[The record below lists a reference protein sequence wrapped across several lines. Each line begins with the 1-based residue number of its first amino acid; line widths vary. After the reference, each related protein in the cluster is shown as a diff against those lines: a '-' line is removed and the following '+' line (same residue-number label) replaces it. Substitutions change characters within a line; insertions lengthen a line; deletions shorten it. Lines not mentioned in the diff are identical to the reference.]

1 MKRIEGV
8 DGLRACVGSELGVS
22 EWLEVDQALV
32 DRFADVTGDHQWIH
46 VDPERAAESPL
57 GGTIA
62 HGLLVLSLGPRLSR
76 EIYEVTGFRLVL
88 NYGYDKVR
96 FPAPTP
102 VGKRLRMR
110 ARLAEL
116 TEVAGGVRIVVE
128 QTYEVEGQE
137 KPCCVATH
145 VTQWMS

>member
-32 DRFADVTGDHQWIH
+32 DRFADVTDDHQWIH

>member
-1 MKRIEGV
+1 MTRIEGV